1 MVGAGVPEGAS
12 LALPPEESVGAGDMV
27 ALGGAEK
34 EGVPPHGETVPLE
47 VAHAV
52 RS

>member
-1 MVGAGVPEGAS
+1 MGAGVPEDAT
-12 LALPPEESVGAGDMV
+12 LALPPEGVGAGDMV
-27 ALGGAEK
+27 ALGGAET
-34 EGVPPHGETVPLE
+34 EGVPPHGETVPLA